1 MKYNPFETIAYWLK
15 RESLTAIEKKQM
27 RQTLLNYVT
36 THPVK
41 SGIISPY
48 TFRYAM
54 VALASLVIVLGGSI
68 GVSNASQSA
77 LPNQKLYPVKLWIEE
92 FKSGSQKTPVDR
104 IAFETNRI
112 ETRFNEA
119 TQLAIADQ
127 LDNTS
132 SQIIQSGIE
141 HSRQAVRIA
150 AEEVQNSNPEIAL
163 AATNDLETTFSS
175 NGKILGTIER
185 NTHQKIGPIVLA
197 AQVTTENLA
206 LEKMKYE
213 KIILSKSNASN
224 KDATEKKLNTV
235 TTKLQS
241 IPIIPLSVDTATP
254 ITGTLTIQ
262 SSLVEDA
269 KRKIGEGSYSEAL
282 VSLQKA
288 EQVIDESKL
297 TKTLEATYNVIT
309 TPDPAP
315 TPLPLVIP
323 ELPTVPVVVPL
334 TTSATIPVV
343 LPKQ

>member
-1 MKYNPFETIAYWLK
+1 MKYNPFETITYWLQ

-77 LPNQKLYPVKLWIEE
+77 LPNQKLYPIKLWIEE
-92 FKSGSQKTPVDR
+92 FKAGSQKTPIDR
-104 IAFETNRI
+104 IAFETSRI
-112 ETRFNEA
+112 EKRFNEA
-119 TQLAIADQ
+119 TQLAVADQ

-132 SQIIQSGIE
+132 SQVIQSGIE

-163 AATNDLETTFSS
+163 AATNNLETTFSS
-175 NGKILGTIER
+175 NGKILGTIEK
-185 NTHQKIGPIVLA
+185 NTNKNIGSIVLA

-213 KIILSKSNASN
+213 KIILSKSNAFN
-224 KDATEKKLNTV
+224 KDATEKKFNAV
-235 TTKLQS
+235 TIKLQS
-241 IPIIPLSVDTATP
+241 IPTASLSMDSATP
-254 ITGTLTIQ
+254 ILGTLTIQ

-269 KRKIGEGSYSEAL
+269 KRKIDKGSYSEAL
-282 VSLQKA
+282 VSLQQA

-297 TKTLEATYNVIT
+297 TKSLEATYNVVT
-309 TPDPAP
+309 APDPV
-315 TPLPLVIP
+315 PLPLVIP
-323 ELPTVPVVVPL
+323 ELPTVPVL
-334 TTSATIPVV
+334 TPIITSPSTPVI